1 LPVAAYCH
9 LPEVCRPACDGNV
22 PIRTYIVLAIA
33 VLSQAAGNVFL
44 SKGMKDVASAVQSA
58 DISFFPLIL
67 QAAGSPLIWSGTGL
81 LIIFFVLFLTV
92 LSLADL
98 SFVLPVISIEVIA
111 NVAFASYFL
120 NEPVSTVRWLGT
132 ALISLGVILVFRSA
146 GNKQEA
152 DEG

>member
-1 LPVAAYCH
+1 LSVAVYCH
-9 LPEVCRPACDGNV
+9 LPEVCRPVCDGTV
-22 PIRTYIVLAIA
+22 PIRTYIVLAFA

-58 DISFFPLIL
+58 DISFFPMIFH
-67 QAAGSPLIWSGTGL
+67 AAGSPLIWFGTAL
-81 LIIFFVLFLTV
+81 LIVFFLLFLTV

-132 ALISLGVILVFRSA
+132 VLISLGVILVFRSA
-146 GNKQEA
+146 DNKQEA

>member
-1 LPVAAYCH
+1 
-9 LPEVCRPACDGNV
+9 
-22 PIRTYIVLAIA
+22 
-33 VLSQAAGNVFL
+33 
-44 SKGMKDVASAVQSA
+44 MKDVASAVQSA
-58 DISFFPLIL
+58 DISFLPLIL